1 MSRQERRPT
10 AEAGFNL
17 VELLVV
23 IALVGLLAV
32 IGYPSMLGTINRLK
46 LTNAAREIGIFMQK
60 ARMEASKRSVD
71 TRVIYQNNSAESIGV
86 PAFLAFADL
95 NEDGSY
101 SLTDDDGDSLV
112 EPADL
117 ILAGPYPL
125 PSGIEL
131 HGPTESDPEG
141 ASSIVGWGACA
152 TPATSDCGPT
162 FFSDGSANAVGAFR
176 LRDRNNNFLETRIEF
191 VGTGKVVVQ
200 KWFGG
205 ADVPANWWENGESGR
220 EWKWSG

>member
-1 MSRQERRPT
+1 MSRQERRTT

-23 IALVGLLAV
+23 IALVGLMAV

-60 ARMEASKRSVD
+60 ARMEASRRSVE
-71 TRVIYQNNSAESIGV
+71 TRVIYQNTSVDSIGV
-86 PAFLAFADL
+86 PAFVAFADI
-95 NEDGSY
+95 NDDGSFDPD
-101 SLTDDDGDSLV
+101 LNDNGIQDPEDDIV
-112 EPADL
+112 
-117 ILAGPYPL
+117 IAGPYAL

-131 HGPTESDPEG
+131 HGPTETTPEG

-152 TPATSDCGPT
+152 TPATGECGPT
-162 FFSDGSANAVGAFR
+162 FFSDGSVNAVGAFR
-176 LRDRNNNFLETRIEF
+176 LRDRNDNFLETRIEF
-191 VGTGKVVVQ
+191 VGTGKVTVQ

-205 ADVPANWWENGESGR
+205 ADLPANWWENGESGR
-220 EWKWSG
+220 EWKWSS